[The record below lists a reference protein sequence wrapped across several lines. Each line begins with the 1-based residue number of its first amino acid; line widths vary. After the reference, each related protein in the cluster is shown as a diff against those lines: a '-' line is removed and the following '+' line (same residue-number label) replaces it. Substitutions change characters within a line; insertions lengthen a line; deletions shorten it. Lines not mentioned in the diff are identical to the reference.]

1 MGACS
6 IPWGNDRGAPRG
18 VDRKGVVK
26 GAQRVVDMS
35 EIAVIG
41 GGIAGLAAARTLRN
55 AGKRCVV
62 IEARDTLG
70 GHVQSERI
78 DDVTID
84 HGFQLFNSWY
94 PALKEILRP
103 GEYSALGIKTFQP
116 GFQTMTDQG
125 LALIMDPVRA
135 PALIPAFLRS
145 SFDSAFSLRDLL
157 GLQRWI
163 SREVPHRSSLEM
175 RNLRKNQKLRDTEV
189 ADSLSQSGVKRSLR
203 KVALDPLVEAFLYD
217 KEGES
222 SATFAKWLLMS
233 LMRGNLA
240 VPENGMGEISAT
252 MARIPGCRFE
262 MNSPIE
268 SIEINEGAAGG
279 VKLHIRDAVT
289 DELRIEE
296 YERAVLAV
304 RPKDEHRLVRTP
316 MPRVVGISSWWFISD
331 EPVSQRPL
339 FTVDGTGKT
348 PIAGAAELTAA
359 APSYAPDR
367 HLVACNVVH
376 SSEPLPSDRKVQDDL
391 GVLFSVDSSKW
402 ELVKRQ
408 DHPNSKPI
416 IAPTHAIKDSQVR
429 QDIQQRIFLA
439 GTHHATPTLDGAVR
453 SGQLAARNLL
463 KVEGK

>member
-1 MGACS
+1 MG
-6 IPWGNDRGAPRG
+6 
-18 VDRKGVVK
+18 
-26 GAQRVVDMS
+26 

-41 GGIAGLAAARTLRN
+41 GGIAGLAAARTLRD

-78 DDVTID
+78 DDITID

-135 PALIPAFLRS
+135 PALVPAFMRS
-145 SFDSAFSLRDLL
+145 SFDSAFSLRDLF

-163 SREVPHRSSLEM
+163 SREVPHRSSLEL
-175 RNLRKNQKLRDTEV
+175 RSLRKNQKIRDAKVSE
-189 ADSLSQSGVKRSLR
+189 SLDQSGVKRALR
-203 KVALDPLVEAFLYD
+203 KMALDPLVEAFLYD
-217 KEGES
+217 KGGVS
-222 SATFAKWLLMS
+222 SATFAKWLLLS

-262 MNSPIE
+262 LNSPIE
-268 SIEINEGAAGG
+268 SMEIDEGSRGR
-279 VKLHIRDAVT
+279 VKLHIRDAKT

-296 YERAVLAV
+296 YERVVLAV
-304 RPKDEHRLVRTP
+304 RPKDEHRLVGTP
-316 MPRVVGISSWWFISD
+316 MPKIVGVSSWWFVSD
-331 EPVSQRPL
+331 EPIAQRPL
-339 FTVDGTGKT
+339 FTVDGTGNT
-348 PIAGAAELTAA
+348 RIAGAAELTSA
-359 APSYAPDR
+359 APNYAPDR

-376 SSEPLPSDRKVQDDL
+376 SSEPLPSDREVQADL
-391 GVLFSVDSSKW
+391 GVLMGVDSSSW

-453 SGQLAARNLL
+453 SGQLAAKSLL
-463 KVEGK
+463 KAEGA

>member
-1 MGACS
+1 MG
-6 IPWGNDRGAPRG
+6 
-18 VDRKGVVK
+18 
-26 GAQRVVDMS
+26 

-62 IEARDTLG
+62 IESRDMLG
-70 GHVQSERI
+70 GHVRSERI
-78 DDVTID
+78 DDMTID

-103 GEYSALGIKTFQP
+103 GEYAALGIRTFQP
-116 GFQTMTDQG
+116 GIQTLTDQG
-125 LALIMDPVRA
+125 HALIMDPVRA

-145 SFDSAFSLRDLL
+145 SFDSAFSLRDLW

-163 SREVPHRSSLEM
+163 SKEMPHRSSLEL
-175 RNLRKNQKLRDTEV
+175 RSLRKSDKVRDMEV
-189 ADSLSQSGVKRSLR
+189 AESLDKSGVKRALR

-217 KEGES
+217 KEGAS

-240 VPENGMGEISAT
+240 VPDNGMGEISAT

-268 SIEINEGAAGG
+268 SIEIDERGAGG
-279 VKLHIRDAVT
+279 VKLHIRNALT
-289 DELRIEE
+289 GELRVEE
-296 YERAVLAV
+296 YERVVLAV
-304 RPKDEHRLVRTP
+304 RPKDENALVGTP
-316 MPRVVGISSWWFISD
+316 MPKIVGISSWWFVSD
-331 EPVSQRPL
+331 EPIAQRPL
-339 FTVDGTGKT
+339 FTVDGTGKS

-376 SSEPLPSDRKVQDDL
+376 SSEPLPSDRRIQQDL
-391 GVLFSVDSSKW
+391 GVLFGVDSSKW

-408 DHPNSKPI
+408 DQPNAKPI

-453 SGQLAARNLL
+453 SGQLAAKNLL
-463 KVEGK
+463 DCIEA